1 LQAKL
6 TTIAG
11 ELRNYVCQ
19 SVGAGGK
26 PWQILVTAGKISAI
40 VMLIYFGL
48 IMMCFIVS
56 LAKLTRALEGVRC
69 TSCKSAKDRTGK
81 MCS

>member
-26 PWQILVTAGKISAI
+26 PWQILVTAGKLSAI
-40 VMLIYFGL
+40 ADIFWFNNDVFHCI
-48 IMMCFIVS
+48 ISEIN
-56 LAKLTRALEGVRC
+56 
-69 TSCKSAKDRTGK
+69 
-81 MCS
+81 